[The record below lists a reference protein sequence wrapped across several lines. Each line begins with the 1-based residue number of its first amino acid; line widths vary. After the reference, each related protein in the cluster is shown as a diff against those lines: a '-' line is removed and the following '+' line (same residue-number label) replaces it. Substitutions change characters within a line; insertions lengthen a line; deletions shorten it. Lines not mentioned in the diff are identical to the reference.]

1 MWTRQHM
8 WTVEEAV
15 HADETL
21 QVNEAVHV
29 GDGAHLDE
37 AVHVDED
44 EAVWKKSGL
53 SRPFGQYMIR
63 SCLALMNLRL
73 QLLKCPFVLSG
84 TSRVVGSTNDG
95 WPTRLQP
102 RQTLLLF
109 VFNLH
114 LHVSFK
120 RVDEG

>member
-1 MWTRQHM
+1 M

-29 GDGAHLDE
+29 HE
-37 AVHVDED
+37 AVHVEED

-53 SRPFGQYMIR
+53 SQPFGQYMIR
-63 SCLALMNLRL
+63 SCLASMNLRL

-109 VFNLH
+109 VFNLY